1 MIYQW
6 QENLF
11 QELLGNKEGLPHA
24 QLLYGQAG
32 IGKRD
37 FADAY
42 ARALLCESPA
52 ANGGAC
58 GKCVACGWLAV
69 GTHPDF
75 RLLQPDSEAGESEAP
90 APIAEEAIVEKG
102 KKQTLITVAQVRTL
116 IESVNLSSSRGG
128 RRVVL
133 VYPAEAMNVNAANA
147 LLKTLE
153 EPQPG
158 TMFILVSHQLQKL
171 PATVRSRCLKI
182 AMPAP
187 TRGQA
192 LEWLARQGVKNPE
205 ISLAQAGNAP
215 LRALDLTT
223 GDYPEKRAAFLSRL
237 EEAQNVDPVAL
248 AEMGEKMELAWV
260 LNWLQTWVYD
270 LVAARTTGTIRF
282 HLDFSNKIIMLASTV
297 NLLPLFDF
305 QRDLLS
311 AQRALNHPLNTRL
324 LLEQLLLTYWQI
336 MNRKPESARV

>member
-1 MIYQW
+1 MIYKW
-6 QENLF
+6 QENLWK
-11 QELLGNKEGLPHA
+11 ELLGNKEGLPHA

-37 FADAY
+37 FAEAY

-52 ANGGAC
+52 DDGSAC
-58 GKCVACGWLAV
+58 GRCVACGWLAA

-75 RLLQPDSEAGESEAP
+75 RVLQPDSEAGEGDAP
-90 APIAEEAIVEKG
+90 AAAEEAVAEKG
-102 KKQTLITVAQVRTL
+102 KKQTLINVAQVRNL
-116 IESVNLSSSRGG
+116 IDSVSLSSSRGG

-133 VYPAEAMNVNAANA
+133 VCPAEAMNVNAANA

-153 EPQPG
+153 EPQPN
-158 TMFILVSHQLQKL
+158 TMFILVSHQMQKL

-187 TRGQA
+187 PRGQA
-192 LEWLARQGVKNPE
+192 LEWLAGQGVKNPE

-215 LRALDLTT
+215 LRALDLMT
-223 GDYPEKRAAFLSRL
+223 GDYQEKRATFLSRL
-237 EEAQNVDPVAL
+237 EEAQNVDPLAL
-248 AEMGEKMELAWV
+248 AEMGEKLELAWV

-297 NLLPLFDF
+297 DLLLLFNF
-305 QRDLLS
+305 HRDLLG
-311 AQRALNHPLNTRL
+311 AQRALQHPLNTRL

-336 MNRKPESARV
+336 MNRKQESIRV